1 MSVLFPK
8 VNKPREWD
16 YRPIYYDEE
25 KEARKQKLARLR
37 ALREQQSQQ
46 ESNATNGLTGEERAE
61 VAKDAGDAGVRK
73 TRLHRGSFREAHEAQ
88 TRLHT
93 DTTHKSRLAFWI
105 ALLAMLI
112 LAFYVLS

>member
-37 ALREQQSQQ
+37 ALREQREQS
-46 ESNATNGLTGEERAE
+46 EGEQSGSDSTEH
-61 VAKDAGDAGVRK
+61 V
-73 TRLHRGSFREAHEAQ
+73 TTLHRGSFREAHEAQ
-88 TRLHT
+88 TKLRI
-93 DTTHKSRLAFWI
+93 DTEHKSKLTFWI
-105 ALLAMLI
+105 VLLALLIIVFYWML
-112 LAFYVLS
+112 

>member
-25 KEARKQKLARLR
+25 KEARKAKLARLR
-37 ALREQQSQQ
+37 ALREQAGEANTQSSTQK
-46 ESNATNGLTGEERAE
+46 EGTA
-61 VAKDAGDAGVRK
+61 DGDEYV

-88 TRLHT
+88 TKLHT
-93 DTTHKSRLAFWI
+93 DTQHKSRLGFWI
-105 ALLAMLI
+105 ALLAML
-112 LAFYVLS
+112 LFCFYFLL

>member
-37 ALREQQSQQ
+37 ALREQK
-46 ESNATNGLTGEERAE
+46 EADELNGERA
-61 VAKDAGDAGVRK
+61 KDEGAEHV
-73 TRLHRGSFREAHEAQ
+73 TTLHRGSFREAHEAQ
-88 TRLHT
+88 TKLRT
-93 DTTHKSRLAFWI
+93 DTAHKSKLTFWI
-105 ALLAMLI
+105 VLLALLI
-112 LAFYVLS
+112 FVFYVLL

>member
-37 ALREQQSQQ
+37 ALREQKEQSEGDKSGS
-46 ESNATNGLTGEERAE
+46 ESAE
-61 VAKDAGDAGVRK
+61 HI
-73 TRLHRGSFREAHEAQ
+73 TTLHRGSFREAHEAQ
-88 TRLHT
+88 TKLRI
-93 DTTHKSRLAFWI
+93 DTEHKSKLTFWI
-105 ALLAMLI
+105 VLLALLI
-112 LAFYVLS
+112 FVFYWLL

>member
-37 ALREQQSQQ
+37 ALREQKETS
-46 ESNATNGLTGEERAE
+46 ERVNGEQANVEKEHVT
-61 VAKDAGDAGVRK
+61 
-73 TRLHRGSFREAHEAQ
+73 TLHRGSFREAHEAQ
-88 TRLHT
+88 TKLRI
-93 DTTHKSRLAFWI
+93 DTEHKSKLTFWIVLI
-105 ALLAMLI
+105 ALLLI
-112 LAFYVLS
+112 VFYWLL